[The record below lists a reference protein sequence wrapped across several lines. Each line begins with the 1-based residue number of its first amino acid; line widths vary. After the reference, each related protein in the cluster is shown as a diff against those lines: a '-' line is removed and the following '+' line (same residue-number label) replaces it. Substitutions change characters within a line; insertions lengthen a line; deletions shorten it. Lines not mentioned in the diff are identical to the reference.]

1 LISRPANNYGAYQKS
16 PKLENFM
23 KKLVLALTAALLVSG
38 TASARDQLSLAG
50 SSTVLPF
57 ATIIAEE
64 MGKNPNFKTPVVESG
79 GSSVGK
85 KGVCDGIGTEFI
97 DIGNASSRMKPAE
110 LEYCDK
116 NGVTLTEIKVG
127 YDGIAVANSL
137 EGQTLEISKADL
149 GKALTIEVPAC
160 DAIAGRNFSCDEWI
174 PNPFTKWSE
183 INPAYPDIEI
193 RVYGPPT
200 TSGTR
205 ASFAE
210 MVNQKAYCGK
220 NKIAKAAS
228 AARGDKK
235 GKKCRAMRTDGA
247 YVEAGEQD
255 NLIVQ
260 KLQEDKD
267 AYGIF
272 GFSYLDQ
279 NTDTLQ
285 SAIVDSTPA
294 TFELIASGD
303 YAISRALWYYVK
315 HEHVNVIPGMA
326 EYMKEWTKHWDSEG
340 VLADAGM
347 VPMPEAERAKYSK
360 AMTELPKLTAD
371 ILTK

>member
-1 LISRPANNYGAYQKS
+1 
-16 PKLENFM
+16 M
-23 KKLVLALTAALLVSG
+23 KKLLLSTIVATLVAG
-38 TASARDQLSLAG
+38 GAQARDQLSMAG

-64 MGKNPNFKTPVVESG
+64 MGKNPQFKTPVVESG

-85 KGVCDGIGTEFI
+85 KGVCEGIGTQFI
-97 DIGNASSRMKPAE
+97 DIGNASSRMKAQE
-110 LEYCDK
+110 LEFCTA
-116 NGVTLTEIKVG
+116 NGVDITEIKVG

-137 EGQTLEISKADL
+137 DGETLVISKAHL
-149 GKALTIEVPAC
+149 GMALTAEIPAC
-160 DAIAGRNFSCDEWI
+160 YEGSGRNYNCEEWI
-174 PNPFTKWSE
+174 PNPFKKWSE
-183 INPAYPDIEI
+183 LDASYPDVEI

-220 NKIAKAAS
+220 DPIAKEAS
-228 AARGDKK
+228 AVRGDKK

-260 KLQEDKD
+260 KLQEDPQ

-272 GFSYLDQ
+272 DQ

-285 SAIVDSTPA
+285 SAVVDGTQA
-294 TFELIASGD
+294 TFEMIANGD
-303 YAISRALWYYVK
+303 YAISRALWFYVK
-315 HEHVNVIPGMA
+315 HAHVGVVPGMD
-326 EYMKEWTKHWDSEG
+326 EYMKTWTKHWGEDGLLS
-340 VLADAGM
+340 DAGM
-347 VPMPEAERAKYSK
+347 VPMPDEERAAYAK
-360 AMTELPKLTAD
+360 AMTDLPKLTAD
-371 ILTK
+371 MLK